1 MRRLDLTDCDDCND
15 VMQKYPVFAGA
26 IAILIGA
33 LTYAVI
39 SVVLHGSVRTI
50 ETGLFAVVFGVG
62 YTGMNY
68 LRTANP
74 IS

>member
-1 MRRLDLTDCDDCND
+1 MRTPDLTECDNCQD
-15 VMQKYPVFAGA
+15 VMQTYPVFAGA
-26 IAILIGA
+26 IAILVGA

-39 SVVLHGSVRTI
+39 SIVLHGSVRTI

>member
-15 VMQKYPVFAGA
+15 VMQTYPVFAGA
-26 IAILIGA
+26 VAILIGA
-33 LTYAVI
+33 VTYAVI

>member
-1 MRRLDLTDCDDCND
+1 MRGLDLTECDDCQD
-15 VMQKYPVFAGA
+15 VMQNYPVFAGT

-33 LTYAVI
+33 LAYAVI
-39 SVVLHGSVRTI
+39 SILLHGSVRTI